1 MGRNMQILFV
11 LGLLYLISKVMTLS
25 MTFTSTLDFKNTI
38 ATLFFFKEKNM
49 SAYSYHKVIQ
59 VVNI

>member
-11 LGLLYLISKVMTLS
+11 LGLLYLKVMTLS